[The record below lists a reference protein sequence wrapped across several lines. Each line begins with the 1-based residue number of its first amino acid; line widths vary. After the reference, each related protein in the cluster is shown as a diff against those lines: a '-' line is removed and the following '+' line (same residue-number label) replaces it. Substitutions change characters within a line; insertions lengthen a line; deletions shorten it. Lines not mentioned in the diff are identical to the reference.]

1 MKKILYFISGSI
13 FGVGLIIS
21 GMSNPQKVLSF
32 LDIFGNWDPSL
43 MFVMV
48 GAISITAIYFI
59 FTKNKSTKLTI
70 DKKLLLG
77 SSMFGIG
84 WGLVGICP
92 GPAIVVLGTANIK
105 GVIFFIALLIGML
118 LQNKIVK

>member
-13 FGVGLIIS
+13 FGVGLIVS

-59 FTKNKSTKLTI
+59 VTKNKSIKKNT
-70 DKKLLLG
+70 DKKLLVG
-77 SSMFGIG
+77 SSIFGIG

-92 GPAIVVLGTANIK
+92 GPAIVVLGSANIK
-105 GVIFFIALLIGML
+105 GVIFFIALLIGMF
-118 LQNKIVK
+118 LQNKITK

>member
-13 FGVGLIIS
+13 FGVGLIVS

-59 FTKNKSTKLTI
+59 ATKNKSSKLTI
-70 DKKLLLG
+70 DKKLLVG
-77 SSMFGIG
+77 SSIFGIG

-92 GPAIVVLGTANIK
+92 GPAIVVLGSANIK

-118 LQNKIVK
+118 LQNKIVR

>member
-13 FGVGLIIS
+13 FGVGLIVS

-59 FTKNKSTKLTI
+59 VTKNKSI
-70 DKKLLLG
+70 KKIL
-77 SSMFGIG
+77 
-84 WGLVGICP
+84 
-92 GPAIVVLGTANIK
+92 IK
-105 GVIFFIALLIGML
+105 NYL
-118 LQNKIVK
+118 